1 VNLGSFSPTQS
12 LLSLCRFDVNFW
24 LRAQGNVQY
33 WRLPEGLPPTD
44 PFNGMYLANYG
55 THGPE
60 LLRLYRESVDGEEH
74 VIAKKLTGAGW
85 LGRTGQGL
93 GQVTIRAVSMPIG
106 CYKVRALCRRRAR
119 R

>member
-1 VNLGSFSPTQS
+1 M
-12 LLSLCRFDVNFW
+12 
-24 LRAQGNVQY
+24 QY

-74 VIAKKLTGAGW
+74 VIAKKLTGAASCWG
-85 LGRTGQGL
+85 GAEVCRL
-93 GQVTIRAVSMPIG
+93 GQVTIGRL
-106 CYKVRALCRRRAR
+106 LCRQHVLYRRHYANVA
-119 R
+119 

>member
-1 VNLGSFSPTQS
+1 M
-12 LLSLCRFDVNFW
+12 
-24 LRAQGNVQY
+24 QY

-74 VIAKKLTGAGW
+74 VIAKKLTGAGP
-85 LGRTGQGL
+85 GRAGHILCVSHENGL
-93 GQVTIRAVSMPIG
+93 LYGWVS
-106 CYKVRALCRRRAR
+106 C
-119 R
+119 